1 MKTFLTILTAVVI
14 AVGVTQL
21 IRYHERKP
29 DSAGNGGPGQNF
41 VHCGLDS
48 KGHIVPDGRGG
59 CIPPPP
65 TGYIIDVPIPEGA
78 VIEKYPVK
86 HAVPTEESLNG
97 LVRGKLLSPKPARA
111 SSSYRAVS
119 RASANR
125 STSAWAAKSHERSSV
140 RLRENEDIRAPY
152 GSYPGGGKKRIQTL
166 SFATR

>member
-86 HAVPTEESLNG
+86 HAVPTEELERACPWKAPVSEAYQSLFILPSG
-97 LVRGKLLSPKPARA
+97 VSCIGKPFNICMGGEKP
-111 SSSYRAVS
+111 
-119 RASANR
+119 
-125 STSAWAAKSHERSSV
+125 
-140 RLRENEDIRAPY
+140 
-152 GSYPGGGKKRIQTL
+152 
-166 SFATR
+166 